1 MAIVKRM
8 AFSPFT
14 PAQMYALVN
23 DVPSYPS
30 FLPWCSNATVLSQDE
45 NTMQARLTAKKGH
58 FDYAFTTEN
67 RLQANRAIEIHL
79 VDGPFKKLHGH
90 WRFEPA
96 DGGCLVTLALE
107 FAFPGR
113 VLGAALTVAF
123 KPIADSFV
131 EAFRKRAYVVYGR

>member
-1 MAIVKRM
+1 MALVKRK

-14 PAQMYALVN
+14 SAQMYALVN

-30 FLPWCSNATVLSQDE
+30 FLPWCAEAMVLAQDE
-45 NTMQARLTAKKGH
+45 NTMQARLTVKKGR
-58 FDYAFTTEN
+58 FNYSFTTKN
-67 RLQANRAIEIHL
+67 YLHPDRAIEIHL
-79 VDGPFKKLHGH
+79 VDGPFKKLHGQ

-96 DGGCLVTLALE
+96 DGGCLVTLELE

-123 KPIADSFV
+123 TPIADSFV
-131 EAFRKRAYVVYGR
+131 EAFRKRAYVVYDR